1 MGDEALTN
9 AAYGALAPVDHE
21 QLRQYVGTYCVDAEI
36 SIYAN
41 RRVDQE
47 GVPQEKVP
55 EIKNSLTRTEH
66 QQCRAQAEAAHCSLG
81 VVYFFLSLYHCPN
94 NTCLDAAQNYDTE
107 TAQICNFIDR

>member
-9 AAYGALAPVDHE
+9 AAHGALAPVDHE

-47 GVPQEKVP
+47 GVPQEEVP
-55 EIKNSLTRTEH
+55 EIKNSLTRAED
-66 QQCRAQAEAAHCSLG
+66 QQCRAQAEAAHLLAGRCLFLFIAVSLQTT
-81 VVYFFLSLYHCPN
+81 PP
-94 NTCLDAAQNYDTE
+94 
-107 TAQICNFIDR
+107 